1 MKNYFAL
8 FIALLFTTN
17 TQAKNTNIEMVHGY
31 STDGYARIKVINNIK
46 KELACYVA
54 IDGHKS
60 KFRLPSQKASRWYK
74 ANNKHYDHTNFST
87 WCGLIEFYP
96 QYKKYKY

>member
-1 MKNYFAL
+1 MKSYYSL
-8 FIALLFTTN
+8 FIGLFFVTN
-17 TQAKNTNIEMVHGY
+17 TLAKNTHVEIKHSY
-31 STDGYARIKVINNIK
+31 TIDGYAQIKVLNNIK

-60 KFRLPSQKASRWYK
+60 KFRLPPLKASQWHK
-74 ANNKHYDHTNFST
+74 ATSKRYDHTNFST
-87 WCGLIEFYP
+87 WCDLIEFYP

>member
-8 FIALLFTTN
+8 FIALLFSSN
-17 TQAKNTNIEMVHGY
+17 VQAKNTKIEIVHGY
-31 STDGYARIKVINNIK
+31 STDGYARIKIISNIK

-60 KFRLPSQKASRWYK
+60 KFRLPPHKASRWHK
-74 ANNKHYDHTNFST
+74 ANSKHYDHTNFST
-87 WCGLIEFYP
+87 WCDLIEFYP

>member
-1 MKNYFAL
+1 MKIKLSL
-8 FIALLFTTN
+8 FISFLIITN
-17 TQAKNTNIEMVHGY
+17 VQAKNTNIEIKHSYTV
-31 STDGYARIKVINNIK
+31 DGYAQVKVLNNIR

-60 KFRLPSQKASRWYK
+60 KFRLPPLKASRWHI
-74 ANNKHYDHTNFST
+74 ANSKRYNHTNFST
-87 WCGLIEFYP
+87 WCDLLEFYP